1 MYSMGKKTGYISG
14 VVLTSACQ
22 IRVMIFD
29 VTAKKHEWEIYMI
42 DIYWNDYAG
51 GFYDTCIRM
60 HKSREEK
67 TFLKVLIEVCII
79 IFVSVFCAIK

>member
-1 MYSMGKKTGYISG
+1 MYSMGKKRVISSWCSIN
-14 VVLTSACQ
+14 LCLPDTCHDFWRDS
-22 IRVMIFD
+22 
-29 VTAKKHEWEIYMI
+29 KKHEWEIYMI

-79 IFVSVFCAIK
+79 MLLCPFFVL